1 MANVYKIPVNSEQ
14 LKKALATQG
23 NIQFNSGI
31 SQVETN
37 ALTGA
42 IEFVKYQAGVRLIGT
57 PIPDSQVGLS
67 VGISSLGTPVMG
79 NLDIAS
85 GSYTYPATDGTDK
98 TEPYDGITIDTVLFD
113 VNQDKNIIKT
123 QVQGLKG
130 SIKEYISQ
138 SDYVIKISG
147 IITGKNGIYP
157 HDEVQALRKILIA
170 PVALKINSRYL
181 TLMGIDRLV
190 VEGYSFPQSIG
201 SYSYQAFE
209 LNCLSDLP
217 VPLTIN
223 RK

>member
-23 NIQFNSGI
+23 NIQFNAGI

-57 PIPDSQVGLS
+57 PIPDAETGRA
-67 VGISSLGTPVMG
+67 VGISSLGTKVMA

-85 GSYTYPATDGTDK
+85 GSYTTFDNKPASYPDIK
-98 TEPYDGITIDTVLFD
+98 IDTVLFD

-123 QVQGLKG
+123 QVQGLQG
-130 SIKEYISQ
+130 SIKEYISD

-147 IITGKNGIYP
+147 IIPGANGIYP
-157 HDEVQALRKILIA
+157 YKDVDDFRKILIA

-181 TLMGIDRLV
+181 TLMGINRLV
-190 VEGYSFPQSIG
+190 VESYSFPQSIG